1 MKEEVDVLKI
11 YINLRNRVYQNQL
24 WKIKIKTINN
34 LFSLYKNNLIDS
46 NVNMYLTV
54 GSMIKINNILSG
66 SNNITLRKVNVFEF
80 AMWIWWN
87 VCRERSNRREAL
99 SNDRPIP
106 WKKYTCAVLFNT
118 FQWNTPVLWW
128 KR

>member
-54 GSMIKINNILSG
+54 GSMIKINNIVSG

-80 AMWIWWN
+80 AMWIW
-87 VCRERSNRREAL
+87 
-99 SNDRPIP
+99 
-106 WKKYTCAVLFNT
+106 
-118 FQWNTPVLWW
+118 
-128 KR
+128 